1 MLPDSYWKNEEI
13 MPTLFLQPSRPTPKF
28 LVTHQGDTQGP
39 FETEFIEAMV
49 MAQVYPA
56 AVLVQKE
63 GSAEWLPFS
72 SLGVLGP
79 NPEQQGQITQNSCPP
94 SQTNTGATKP
104 KKTKPES
111 VVAWVVGIFAVLV
124 ILWIVG
130 MVTSSKPH
138 PKQRDP
144 ISQYHAPSPPPP
156 SNPLTTTPS
165 SRSGYASSNTPPVA
179 NQPAQSTQIYR
190 DASGRT
196 YSVPNSA
203 YYHLVSLQSA
213 LSLKKT
219 SLDLEE
225 SRLESLSKKVDSERT
240 YLDQTSQ
247 YAVDAFNRKVN
258 QINSLNSKVQ
268 SMVDDYNRDVD
279 AFNTELE
286 RVGTPIN

>member
-1 MLPDSYWKNEEI
+1 MLPPRIQRK
-13 MPTLFLQPSRPTPKF
+13 PKF

-72 SLGVLGP
+72 SLGVLGS
-79 NPEQQGQITQNSCPP
+79 NPEQQGQTTQNSCPP

-144 ISQYHAPSPPPP
+144 ISQYQAPSSPPP
-156 SNPLTTTPS
+156 SNPRATTPS
-165 SRSGYASSNTPPVA
+165 SRNGYASSNSPPVVSR
-179 NQPAQSTQIYR
+179 PAESTQIYR

-203 YYHLVSLQSA
+203 YYRLLTLQSD
-213 LSLKKT
+213 LTVKQT
-219 SLDLEE
+219 SLWAEK
-225 SRLESLSKKVDSERT
+225 SRLEILSKKVDSERA

-247 YAVDAFNRKVN
+247 FAVDAFNRKVN

-268 SMVDDYNRDVD
+268 SMVNDYNRDVD

>member
-1 MLPDSYWKNEEI
+1 MRDPTKPPPRKLPPRIQRK
-13 MPTLFLQPSRPTPKF
+13 PKF

-63 GSAEWLPFS
+63 GSTEWLPFS

-79 NPEQQGQITQNSCPP
+79 SPEQQGQTTQNSCLP
-94 SQTNTGATKP
+94 SHTNTGASKH
-104 KKTKPES
+104 KKTKPET
-111 VVAWVVGIFAVLV
+111 VVAWVVAIFAVLV

-138 PKQRDP
+138 PIQRDP
-144 ISQYHAPSPPPP
+144 ISQYQAPSSPPP
-156 SNPLTTTPS
+156 SNPRTTTPS
-165 SRSGYASSNTPPVA
+165 SRSGYAPPVV
-179 NQPAQSTQIYR
+179 NRPAESTQIYR

-203 YYHLVSLQSA
+203 YYRLVSLQSA

-225 SRLESLSKKVDSERT
+225 SRLESLSKKIDSERA